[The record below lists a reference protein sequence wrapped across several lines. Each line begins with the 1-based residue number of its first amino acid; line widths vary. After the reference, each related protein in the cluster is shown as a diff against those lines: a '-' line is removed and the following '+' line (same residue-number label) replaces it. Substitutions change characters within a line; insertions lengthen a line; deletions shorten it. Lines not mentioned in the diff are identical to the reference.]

1 MSDEKFNLNVFD
13 EEIESCCNIT
23 KTGFFRNGKCESSK
37 EDIGL
42 HTVCAV
48 VTNEFLNFSKEQGND
63 LITPV
68 PQYNF
73 SGFVNFDGAI
83 MRIATTRKEQYCK
96 IFIIAIRNQSPR
108 GIIWSA
114 VPLPRFIQFLG

>member
-1 MSDEKFNLNVFD
+1 MSEEKFNLNVFD

-37 EDIGL
+37 VDIGL

-63 LITPV
+63 LITPA

-73 SGFVNFDGAI
+73 PGLKDGD
-83 MRIATTRKEQYCK
+83 
-96 IFIIAIRNQSPR
+96 
-108 GIIWSA
+108 
-114 VPLPRFIQFLG
+114 

>member
-48 VTNEFLNFSKEQGND
+48 VTNKFLNFSKEQGND
-63 LITPV
+63 LITPA

-73 SGFVNFDGAI
+73 PGLKMVISGVYAHYDGWRHI
-83 MRIATTRKEQYCK
+83 TRE
-96 IFIIAIRNQSPR
+96 SHH
-108 GIIWSA
+108 
-114 VPLPRFIQFLG
+114 QFY

>member
-1 MSDEKFNLNVFD
+1 MSEEKFNLNVFD

-48 VTNEFLNFSKEQGND
+48 VTNKFLNFSK
-63 LITPV
+63 LI
-68 PQYNF
+68 N
-73 SGFVNFDGAI
+73 
-83 MRIATTRKEQYCK
+83 
-96 IFIIAIRNQSPR
+96 
-108 GIIWSA
+108 
-114 VPLPRFIQFLG
+114 

>member
-63 LITPV
+63 LITPA

-73 SGFVNFDGAI
+73 PGLKDGDKWCLCSLRWLEAYHEGVAPSI
-83 MRIATTRKEQYCK
+83 LLKSTNKLVLNHIDIE
-96 IFIIAIRNQSPR
+96 I
-108 GIIWSA
+108 
-114 VPLPRFIQFLG
+114 L